1 MEQLSGLDAAF
12 VYFEAAG
19 AAHVTSLAIYDP
31 STAPDGT
38 VTFDDV
44 AAHIGSRLGADRAF
58 RSVLARVPFD
68 LDHPYWVHDED
79 FELSWHLHRLT
90 VPSPG
95 GWRQLCDQVSEL
107 HAQQMDLRRPPWEG
121 YFIDGL
127 GEISGVPEGAFA
139 LCVKMHHS
147 AVDGMTGL
155 GIVSALHDP
164 TPDTAPA
171 PVDDWNPEPRPSSLN
186 LLART
191 AVTYAR
197 RPARLVSAARHSIPA
212 LAHLPT
218 AMTRLVPRGH
228 RVEQG
233 LFGGV
238 PHTRFNERTDSRR
251 NFDGRAYD
259 LASVSAS
266 RTLVPGSTVNDVILT
281 GIGGALRRYLLA
293 KDELPESSLVTVIAI
308 SEHIEGQHGANQL
321 AVARATL
328 GTNIADPVAR
338 LRAVHESTAKSKGFV
353 EAVGPR
359 SLVEDAEFLPGAV
372 IVPTIRLARAA
383 NLGRYFPS
391 SWVANTYVTA
401 VRGPQSPI
409 YLVGAQMIAG
419 YGLPPF
425 TQGNGLMHNVISYCG
440 RAFVSIIG
448 CPAALTDIE
457 HYGDCVDASFA
468 ELISEATTSA

>member
-1 MEQLSGLDAAF
+1 
-12 VYFEAAG
+12 
-19 AAHVTSLAIYDP
+19 
-31 STAPDGT
+31 
-38 VTFDDV
+38 
-44 AAHIGSRLGADRAF
+44 
-58 RSVLARVPFD
+58 
-68 LDHPYWVHDED
+68 
-79 FELSWHLHRLT
+79 
-90 VPSPG
+90 
-95 GWRQLCDQVSEL
+95 
-107 HAQQMDLRRPPWEG
+107 
-121 YFIDGL
+121 
-127 GEISGVPEGAFA
+127 
-139 LCVKMHHS
+139 
-147 AVDGMTGL
+147 
-155 GIVSALHDP
+155 
-164 TPDTAPA
+164 
-171 PVDDWNPEPRPSSLN
+171 
-186 LLART
+186 
-191 AVTYAR
+191 
-197 RPARLVSAARHSIPA
+197 
-212 LAHLPT
+212 
-218 AMTRLVPRGH
+218 MTRLVPRGH

-259 LASVSAS
+259 LASVSAA

-308 SEHIEGQHGANQL
+308 SEHTIEGQHGANQL

-372 IVPTIRLARAA
+372 IVPAIRLARAA
-383 NLGRYFPS
+383 NLGKYFPS
-391 SWVANTYVTA
+391 SWVANTYVTTI
-401 VRGPQSPI
+401 RGPQSPI

-419 YGLPPF
+419 YGLSPF

-440 RAFVSIIG
+440 RVFVSIIG
-448 CPAALTDIE
+448 CPAVLTDIE

-468 ELISEATTSA
+468 ELLSGAGNSA